1 MQVEWVF
8 ERPLRNFG
16 VSEQKKILFVR
27 NQKWF
32 PFQVSEKLL
41 AIWNRLKWK
50 LKIGKD
56 KWG

>member
-8 ERPLRNFG
+8 ERPLRNFR

>member
-41 AIWNRLKWK
+41 AIWNRIQWK
-50 LKIGKD
+50 LK
-56 KWG
+56 